1 MSDFRVMPSALR
13 IQREAL
19 ETAYHD
25 LCQDISELGGI
36 IRRLEV
42 MSGFD
47 SPVGSLRR
55 IQRKGSDQQ
64 VKLRQSA
71 NVLGCVAELYIHTEL
86 RNLDDEMSQDRS
98 AFRTMIPDYH
108 LGINWTP
115 QEMVP
120 DAGTFFGVKVIMPKI
135 D

>member
-1 MSDFRVMPSALR
+1 MSDFRVMPNALR

-19 ETAYHD
+19 GTAYHD

-36 IRRLEV
+36 IRQLEA

-55 IQRKGSDQQ
+55 VQRKGSDQQ

-86 RNLDDEMSQDRS
+86 RNLDDEVSQDES
-98 AFRTMIPDYH
+98 AFRTIIPAYH
-108 LGINWTP
+108 LGVNWTP

-120 DAGTFFGVKVIMPKI
+120 DAGALFGVKVIMPES